1 MIATTVLDQLA
12 AAAVTQARAIL
23 LDRALSELPGV
34 FAAIDPAGIRL
45 TAPHLFA
52 RAWGTRA
59 AARDPWLARFTRRFR

>member
-1 MIATTVLDQLA
+1 MIAATLLDQLA
-12 AAAVTQARAIL
+12 AAAIAQARAVL

-34 FAAIDPAGIRL
+34 VAAIDPAGLRL

-52 RAWGTRA
+52 RAWGTRY